1 MAKNKD
7 LDFDA
12 NWGDLPD
19 FDLDG
24 LDKKGSRSSVGFS
37 DEGDVD
43 KDGKES
49 TKPATKPRL
58 TDAIKT
64 LGSRAGAGAVNQ
76 ISSALG
82 REFKTTNSAKFIT
95 NFTNKLASQV
105 SDSVQDVQNEI
116 GAAKASISKVLPE
129 ISSAIPQAKG
139 AVDFA
144 TKYIG
149 KPHDFTQKSIGK
161 DEELSPEERAQRE
174 KEEKQAGLLAKR
186 HDESSSAQSSV
197 FSSSNRSNQFGVTS
211 PGSKGVANT
220 GAPTAD
226 GAQISSTVT
235 AAASAQHKDAATG
248 HKIMSSIGGAV
259 ASQASFLNG
268 TFTAYLK
275 KDLELKYRTLYLTE
289 DLLNATKIHS
299 QTVAMLLD
307 KIRHNTGLPDSAKQP
322 ETTASGYIKEK
333 LSNTTKEWFDSYTDK
348 FMTNIKENVKSN
360 IGMLSMP
367 FQALDMANGLGG
379 SMGGGGA
386 ISTILKQLFTD
397 GEDLGTHF
405 GKQVGG
411 YGARKAIEKIILG
424 LPEDQRKQIQ
434 AELGN
439 LDVSIPLLI
448 DAAARGKRPD
458 VAKNIPDTAWSMIQ
472 AFASMGNPS
481 MDRSG
486 GSIFNTSLMND
497 PTAAGTITN
506 RFITTVEDVIP
517 SYLRLQTRFL
527 EALATGKSIGE
538 VDERAYSFQQ
548 GKMTTS
554 KKILADIHKQA
565 FDSQRAGA
573 VLSTTVGRL
582 QSTEFYKNLDE
593 TKRGKVNNSILDIAQ
608 VVQNLA
614 MAKKYEYSSI
624 TPEQI
629 PWFQDVADNG
639 KLSVY
644 ADDED
649 ANEWY
654 KVVFLENINDPQ
666 GVSKAIVD
674 IFTSDPNLS
683 ASFNAAIKDT
693 IADTLKSDNLD
704 SHKSVLDSALRKH
717 GYGALDGADAF
728 YETDSS
734 GNRKLNEDGT
744 GYNINLQNIA
754 RSYKVGEGHI
764 DKEKLL
770 AGGYADIDYRTGKR
784 ITAGQKKLM
793 SFVHAGDS
801 LLGKGIEKL
810 GDMIFSSVEET
821 ESGKKFLTNVDENL
835 AKVGAQIGNVTSSL
849 FKSMRYGDYV
859 FNSEIP
865 KLITYLKRAKLEK
878 VIPFLYEQT
887 DTGYTARK
895 VDSLTA
901 ISDLVHNP
909 WLFGVLEHIY
919 RHQAK
924 NKYGIVDG
932 LQRSI
937 NNSYKAILNLGK
949 EVFDKCLKESDPV
962 AALADK
968 LKSKTERKDNPKDAL
983 KKQNAEADKI
993 YAGMFKSSIL
1003 GTTALLSHIGIS
1015 PSAATAAQPDKE
1027 PETLSSSISASTAQQ
1042 IAGHSAISASG
1053 EPIKV
1058 VVTNPFPADAMATA
1072 LTNGSVASAL
1082 GKIISDSINLGGKQD
1097 SGTST
1102 AGQSDK
1108 DTDQSSLGKVL
1119 QDAMLNSLVDAHELG
1134 IFGALP
1140 GKTSSSSSAPT
1151 GLSNNSGVSI
1161 AGTTNPMED
1170 RPGVTNRDPV
1180 DHLIY
1185 QTTLMQTQID
1195 KLGDLKISL
1204 DGYLATLKDMGAN
1217 ILEGGTGLIRS
1228 TFGRLFGK
1236 GGKKKEK
1243 TPKESF
1249 FKRNKYARSI
1259 LGIANAPLSVLKLSK
1274 DLTMDT
1280 GRVLGRAALGLI
1292 SDKTDMVRLRP
1303 AANQKLED
1311 TRILITKEQ
1320 FKAGVFKDKEGKKRI
1335 TSIRDITG
1343 PVYDGNGDELISKDD
1358 IKHGL
1363 VDGRGKPVRTKLDAL
1378 TRGINHLVT
1387 GAVKGTWSLT
1397 KKAAK
1402 AIKSVNPLGRVW
1414 DLMKSPISASVAALI
1429 KWRDVYSLSDMSKP
1443 LVTAREFQKGLVHFA
1458 DGTPL
1463 KDVYT
1468 IDKAVKWA
1476 DIPEN
1481 GSRAGQIAISEED
1494 ITNGLVDHKGKKLS
1508 SFSRKLGSLAR
1519 RTLGKSI
1526 SLLASGASLAFR
1538 ANTALLRAGLNFGV
1552 GLFKKKNPYIDVYVK
1567 DESGNIEKEPRLLGI
1582 KIKEGDS
1589 YFYLSGAPVKS
1600 AYGITDAVYSEGGKT
1615 ILITEK
1621 ELTRLCSVDGKSLT
1635 SFAGSSFMGKIA
1647 KLNYRAVSAITN
1659 GSMKLIKGMG
1669 KLIGGGVDFL
1679 TRKMWSLGAEAVG
1692 LAYGSLRDI
1701 LGIVFGGGSM
1711 VTRKDLDEIVGER
1724 LDDIYE
1730 LIADRY
1736 GVEDDRYA
1744 EEQRKE
1750 LIAERNAKNA
1760 RNRKDEPG
1768 MIGKGF
1774 RKLGGML
1781 GFGNNDDE
1789 DSGSDDYDTD
1799 WDNDRDR
1806 KRSRRGRARR
1816 PRARISNKMRISRI
1830 ARGPAPSTVSNGIR
1844 TAGNTVGKAA
1854 KGVVGKAAKML
1865 GKGALKTA
1873 GRVAARV
1880 AFHVLTKIPAVALVA
1895 GVAVAGYYAYKWY
1908 TNSKLEAKVRAE
1920 RAKLY
1925 GVDDPDKCSDGIKE
1939 LERVLLISLKQP
1951 QAWPPD
1957 ADKLADI
1964 AEEFG
1969 LIETSTLGF
1978 GGDSKSVIDKRLEYF
1993 RHWVKE
1999 RVKPIFALYVSSIN
2013 QLEHQKDMEA
2023 QAGEDGEAS
2032 QDAEKVGAAPDPF
2045 KEPDPAKVLKKEE
2058 DYKSYID
2065 NLTEQAAKIVE
2076 KTKDLKPTAE
2086 ACNKWLGVETKSKA
2100 DKEDTSKAG
2109 AGAALVQKANDAS
2122 VAADQKKVSDDL
2134 NKQSFLSKLASAT
2147 PINKAIAAVGSS
2159 VIAAG
2164 SAALKGAAKVQN
2176 AVHTAVSTAW
2186 DTYNNSRESNGVLDS
2201 LRNAGTAALGSL
2213 NLSALNAASIPD
2225 GGTGDLGQYV
2235 AKFESAGK
2243 GSSAIGWDVRG
2254 GTSYG
2259 KYQIAAR
2266 VGTFKEFIK
2275 FAKSEG
2281 GEFGQRLAAE
2291 FERIGEANW
2300 DTGRNGLGA
2309 QLWQKFAQ
2317 VDGGK
2322 ALAKLEK
2329 AFIHKTHFSA
2339 AMRRLADPA
2348 MEQLIMSDRGL
2359 KEAMW
2364 STSVQHGAGNATKGA
2379 AGIFNQ
2385 TYRQGITP
2393 EEWLRAI
2400 YAKRSTQFG
2409 KATPDERAGVINRF
2423 KQELPI
2429 VLGLSATSAHTDAVT
2444 STNPDGSMSG
2454 PDGESNMSVP
2464 YSGTSNSLI
2473 GGAGSTPS
2481 SIGSKPT
2488 AQQIKDLTP
2497 KTKEEAIAR
2506 LQAAGVKAFNTTGG
2520 GGYNGVAKLNDK
2532 LLISLAGAVSHFQS
2546 VGGPQLSITSAW
2558 RSPQDQAG
2566 LQGTVGAAKV
2576 GRSPHQRGLAVDIG
2590 DANGGGV
2597 KGRGYG
2603 SGTVAD
2609 LFEATS
2615 AKYFGLQRPYNPLNK
2630 TGRALSN
2637 EEQHFELSKSAPDAQ
2652 SPESLG
2658 LEGGVPLAGNNG
2670 INNLGVSQ
2678 SATGD
2683 KSLGNLLDKG
2693 KQPQGTPGANT
2704 SAMSAGTTASTV
2716 SASGVTASSSGG
2728 GSSSS
2733 SVPSAGGGVD
2743 MSSST
2748 ASSPTNVTMQSSS
2761 SPLAQLSMIPSS
2773 SSSESSDN
2781 LSEMKTQSNY
2791 LGEVVAKLGELI
2803 TLARTLSGATDSNGA
2818 TTTGGGESN
2827 TSSELANALE
2837 TYLGANSPILQALG
2851 HMANGSTNAT
2861 TTKRNVKGHAE
2872 APTVLSSPIN
2882 TRKTRYA

>member
-12 NWGDLPD
+12 DWGDLPD

-24 LDKKGSRSSVGFS
+24 LDKKGNRTSTGFF
-37 DEGDVD
+37 DEGDED

-49 TKPATKPRL
+49 NKPATKPRL

-64 LGSRAGAGAVNQ
+64 LGSRAGAGAVSQ

-82 REFKTTNSAKFIT
+82 REFKTTDSAKFIT

-105 SDSVQDVQNEI
+105 SDSVQDVQDEI
-116 GAAKASISKVLPE
+116 GAAKASISKILPE

-144 TKYIG
+144 TKYVG
-149 KPHDFTQKSIGK
+149 KPHEYTRKRSGGDE
-161 DEELSPEERAQRE
+161 EELSPEERAERE
-174 KEEKQAGLLAKR
+174 KEEKQAELLAKR
-186 HDESSSAQSSV
+186 RDESSSAQSSV

-211 PGSKGVANT
+211 PGGKGVANT

-299 QTVAMLLD
+299 QTVSMLLD
-307 KIRHNTGLPDSAKQP
+307 KIRHNTGLPDSAKQA
-322 ETTASGYIKEK
+322 ETTVTGYIKDK

-348 FMTNIKENVKSN
+348 FMTNIKENVKN
-360 IGMLSMP
+360 NLGMLNMP
-367 FQALDMANGLGG
+367 FQAMDMMTGMGG
-379 SMGGGGA
+379 SMGGGGV
-386 ISTILKQLFTD
+386 ISTMLKQLVTD
-397 GEDLGTHF
+397 GEDFGTHLT
-405 GKQVGG
+405 KQAGG
-411 YGARKAIEKIILG
+411 YAARIAVERIIRG

-439 LDVSIPLLI
+439 FDVSIPLLI

-458 VAKNIPDTAWSMIQ
+458 IAKNIPDGIWSAIQ
-472 AFASMGNPS
+472 IAANMGNPS

-497 PTAAGTITN
+497 PTAGGTITN

-527 EALATGKSIGE
+527 EALATGKSVGE

-554 KKILADIHKQA
+554 KKILAAIHKQA

-573 VLSTTVGRL
+573 ILSTTVGRL

-593 TKRGKVNNSILDIAQ
+593 TKKGKVNNSILDIAQ

-654 KVVFLENINDPQ
+654 KVVFLENIDDPQ

-693 IADTLKSDNLD
+693 IADTLKSDRLD

-754 RSYKVGEGHI
+754 RSYKVGEGYI

-770 AGGYADIDYRTGKR
+770 AGGYADVNYKTGAR
-784 ITAGQKKLM
+784 MTDSQKKLM
-793 SFVHAGDS
+793 SFMYAGDS
-801 LLGKGIEKL
+801 WIGKGIEKL
-810 GDMIFSSVEET
+810 GGIVRSSAEET
-821 ESGKKFLTNVDENL
+821 ESGKKFLTGVDEGL
-835 AKVGAQIGNVTSSL
+835 AKVGAQIGKVTSSIV
-849 FKSMRYGDYV
+849 KSMRYGDYV
-859 FNSEIP
+859 FDSEIP

-901 ISDLVHNP
+901 ISDFVHNP
-909 WLFGVLEHIY
+909 WLFGVLEHINW
-919 RHQAK
+919 HPAK

-937 NNSYKAILNLGK
+937 NNNYKAILNLGK

-968 LKSKTERKDNPKDAL
+968 LKSKTERRDNPKDTL

-993 YAGMFKSSIL
+993 YDSIFKSSIL
-1003 GTTALLSHIGIS
+1003 GHTALLSKIGID
-1015 PSAATAAQPDKE
+1015 PRAATATQPDKE

-1082 GKIISDSINLGGKQD
+1082 GKIISDSISLGGKQD

-1108 DTDQSSLGKVL
+1108 DNDQSSLGKVL

-1134 IFGALP
+1134 VFSTSP
-1140 GKTSSSSSAPT
+1140 GRTSPSSSVST

-1161 AGTTNPMED
+1161 AGTTNPMKD
-1170 RPGVTNRDPV
+1170 RPGITNRDPV

-1249 FKRNKYARSI
+1249 FKRNKYARSV

-1280 GRVLGRAALGLI
+1280 GRMLGSAALSLI

-1343 PVYDGNGDELISKDD
+1343 PVYDGNGDELISKED

-1378 TRGINHLVT
+1378 SRGIRHLAT
-1387 GAVKGTWSLT
+1387 GALKGTWGLT
-1397 KKAAK
+1397 KKAAS

-1481 GSRAGQIAISEED
+1481 GARAGQIAISEED

-1519 RTLGKSI
+1519 RALGESI

-1582 KIKEGDS
+1582 KIKEGDT

-1615 ILITEK
+1615 VLITEK

-1659 GSMKLIKGMG
+1659 GSMKLVKGMG

-1701 LGIVFGGGSM
+1701 LGIVFSGGSM

-1724 LDDIYE
+1724 LDNIYE
-1730 LIADRY
+1730 LIAERY

-1744 EEQRKE
+1744 DEQRKA
-1750 LIAERNAKNA
+1750 LIAERNAKNI
-1760 RNRKDEPG
+1760 RKLKSEPG
-1768 MIGKGF
+1768 MLGKGF

-1781 GFGNNDDE
+1781 GFGNDDE
-1789 DSGSDDYDTD
+1789 DSDSDDSDVD
-1799 WDNDRDR
+1799 WDNDRER
-1806 KRSRRGRARR
+1806 KRRRKVRHRSAGR
-1816 PRARISNKMRISRI
+1816 PRARISNKIRVGRF

-1844 TAGNTVGKAA
+1844 SAGN
-1854 KGVVGKAAKML
+1854 VVGKVAKTV
-1865 GKGALKTA
+1865 GRGALKTA

-1908 TNSKLEAKVRAE
+1908 SNSKLEAKVRAD

-1939 LERVLLISLKQP
+1939 LERILLISLKQP

-2013 QLEHQKDMEA
+2013 QLEHQ
-2023 QAGEDGEAS
+2023 QAMASEDGE
-2032 QDAEKVGAAPDPF
+2032 DAEKAGAVPDPF

-2065 NLTEQAAKIVE
+2065 NLTEQTAKIVE

-2100 DKEDTSKAG
+2100 DKETPSKAG
-2109 AGAALVQKANDAS
+2109 AGAALVQKANDAAI
-2122 VAADQKKVSDDL
+2122 AADQKKLSDDL
-2134 NKQSFLSKLASAT
+2134 NKQSFLSRLASAT
-2147 PINKAIAAVGSS
+2147 PVNKAIAA
-2159 VIAAG
+2159 AG
-2164 SAALKGAAKVQN
+2164 SAIVAGGSAVLKGADKVQN

-2201 LRNAGTAALGSL
+2201 LRSASIAALGTL
-2213 NLSALNAASIPD
+2213 NLSSLNAASIPD

-2364 STSVQHGAGNATKGA
+2364 STSIQHGAGNATKGA

-2409 KATPDERAGVINRF
+2409 NATPNERAGVINRF

-2429 VLGLSATSAHTDAVT
+2429 VLGLSATSTQTDAAT

-2497 KTKEEAIAR
+2497 KSKEEAIAR

-2520 GGYNGVAKLNDK
+2520 GGYNGVSKLDDK

-2743 MSSST
+2743 MGSST
-2748 ASSPTNVTMQSSS
+2748 ASSPTNVTMQSSP
-2761 SPLAQLSMIPSS
+2761 SPLAQLSMIPAS

-2791 LGEVVAKLGELI
+2791 LSEVVAKLGELI

-2818 TTTGGGESN
+2818 TTPGGGESN

-2851 HMANGSTNAT
+2851 LMANGSTNAT

>member
-12 NWGDLPD
+12 DWGDLPD

-24 LDKKGSRSSVGFS
+24 LDKKGNRTSTGFF
-37 DEGDVD
+37 DEGDED

-49 TKPATKPRL
+49 DKPATKPRL

-64 LGSRAGAGAVNQ
+64 LGSRAGAGAVSQ
-76 ISSALG
+76 ISAALG
-82 REFKTTNSAKFIT
+82 REFKTTDSAKFIT

-105 SDSVQDVQNEI
+105 SDSVQDVQDEI
-116 GAAKASISKVLPE
+116 GAAKASISKILPE
-129 ISSAIPQAKG
+129 ISSTIPQAKG

-144 TKYIG
+144 AKYIG
-149 KPHDFTQKSIGK
+149 KPHDFTRRRDRE

-174 KEEKQAGLLAKR
+174 KEEKKAELLAKR
-186 HDESSSAQSSV
+186 RDESSSAQSSV

-211 PGSKGVANT
+211 PGGKGVANT

-226 GAQISSTVT
+226 GAQISSTVA

-289 DLLNATKIHS
+289 DLLNATKLHS
-299 QTVAMLLD
+299 QTVSMLLD
-307 KIRHNTGLPDSAKQP
+307 KIRHNTGLPDSAKQA
-322 ETTASGYIKEK
+322 ETTVTGYIKDK
-333 LSNTTKEWFDSYTDK
+333 LSNTTKAWFESYTDK
-348 FMTNIKENVKSN
+348 FMTNIKENVKN
-360 IGMLSMP
+360 NLGMLSMP
-367 FQALDMANGLGG
+367 FQAMDMMGG
-379 SMGGGGA
+379 MGGGGVL
-386 ISTILKQLFTD
+386 STIFKQIFTD
-397 GEDLGTHF
+397 GEDIGTHLT
-405 GKQVGG
+405 KQAGG
-411 YGARKAIEKIILG
+411 YAARKAVERIIRG

-439 LDVSIPLLI
+439 LDVSLPLLI
-448 DAAARGKRPD
+448 DAAARGKKPD
-458 VAKNIPDTAWSMIQ
+458 IAKNIPDSAWSAIQ
-472 AFASMGNPS
+472 MVAGMGNPS

-486 GSIFNTSLMND
+486 GSIFNNSLMND
-497 PTAAGTITN
+497 PTAGGTITN

-527 EALATGKSIGE
+527 EALATGKSVGE

-554 KKILADIHKQA
+554 KKILSAIHKQA
-565 FDSQRAGA
+565 FNSQRAGA

-654 KVVFLENINDPQ
+654 KVVFLENIDDPQ

-693 IADTLKSDNLD
+693 IADTLRSDILD

-717 GYGALDGADAF
+717 GYGSLDGADAF

-734 GNRKLNEDGT
+734 GNRKLNDDGT

-754 RSYKVGEGHI
+754 RSYKVGEGYI

-770 AGGYADIDYRTGKR
+770 AGGYADVNYKTGAR
-784 ITAGQKKLM
+784 MTDSQKKLM
-793 SFVHAGDS
+793 SFMYAGDS
-801 LLGKGIEKL
+801 WVGRGIETL
-810 GDMIFSSVEET
+810 GGIIRSSAEET
-821 ESGKKFLTNVDENL
+821 ESGKKFLTDVDEGL
-835 AKVGAQIGNVTSSL
+835 AKVGSQIGNITSSI

-859 FNSEIP
+859 FDSEIP
-865 KLITYLKRAKLEK
+865 RLITYLKRAKLEK

-909 WLFGVLEHIY
+909 WLFGVLEHING
-919 RHQAK
+919 HQAK
-924 NKYGIVDG
+924 KQYGLIDG

-937 NNSYKAILNLGK
+937 SNNYKAILDLGK
-949 EVFDKCLKESDPV
+949 EVFNQCLKESDPV

-968 LKSKTERKDNPKDAL
+968 LKSKTERKDNPKDTL

-993 YAGMFKSSIL
+993 YDRMFKGSIL
-1003 GTTALLSHIGIS
+1003 GNTASSLSSIGIG
-1015 PSAATAAQPDKE
+1015 PRAATAAQPDTK
-1027 PETLSSSISASTAQQ
+1027 PETLSSSIASSTAQQ
-1042 IAGHSAISASG
+1042 MSGHSAISASG
-1053 EPIKV
+1053 EPLKV
-1058 VVTNPFPADAMATA
+1058 TVTNPFPADAMAAA
-1072 LTNGSVASAL
+1072 LTNGSVSSAL
-1082 GKIISDSINLGGKQD
+1082 GKIISDSVSFGGKQD
-1097 SGTST
+1097 SSTGTT
-1102 AGQSDK
+1102 GKSDN
-1108 DTDQSSLGKVL
+1108 DTDQSSLGKIL

-1134 IFGALP
+1134 IFRADPNGVTP
-1140 GKTSSSSSAPT
+1140 GSDESKGLTKTSDVTITS
-1151 GLSNNSGVSI
+1151 VS
-1161 AGTTNPMED
+1161 NPMRD
-1170 RPGVTNRDPV
+1170 RPDVTNRDPV

-1185 QTTLMQTQID
+1185 QTTLMQTQIEA
-1195 KLGDLKISL
+1195 LVDLRVSL
-1204 DGYLATLKDMGAN
+1204 DGYLTTLKDMGVN
-1217 ILEGGTGLIRS
+1217 ILEGGSDILRN
-1228 TFGRLFGK
+1228 TFGRLFGRR
-1236 GGKKKEK
+1236 GKKKEK
-1243 TPKESF
+1243 TPRESF
-1249 FKRNKYARSI
+1249 FKRNKYIRSI
-1259 LGIANAPLSVLKLSK
+1259 LGIANAPLSALKLSK

-1280 GRVLGRAALGLI
+1280 GRMLGNAALGLI
-1292 SDKTDMVRLRP
+1292 SDTADMVRLRP

-1378 TRGINHLVT
+1378 TRGIHHLT
-1387 GAVKGTWSLT
+1387 IGSGKKLWGAT
-1397 KKAAK
+1397 KSVAS

-1429 KWRDVYSLSDMSKP
+1429 KWRDVYSISDTTKP

-1458 DGTPL
+1458 DGKPL

-1468 IDKAVKWA
+1468 IDRAVKWA

-1481 GSRAGQIAISEED
+1481 GARAGQIAISEED
-1494 ITNGLVDHKGKKLS
+1494 ITNGLVDHNGKKLS

-1519 RTLGKSI
+1519 RALGKSI

-1582 KIKEGDS
+1582 KIKEGDT

-1615 ILITEK
+1615 VLITEK

-1647 KLNYRAVSAITN
+1647 KLNYRAVSAVAN

-1679 TRKMWSLGAEAVG
+1679 TRKLWSLGAEAVG

-1701 LGIVFGGGSM
+1701 LGIVFSGGSM

-1730 LIADRY
+1730 LIAERY
-1736 GVEDDRYA
+1736 DIEDDRYA
-1744 EEQRKE
+1744 DEQRKE

-1768 MIGKGF
+1768 LIGKGF

-1781 GFGNNDDE
+1781 GFGKNDDE

-1806 KRSRRGRARR
+1806 KRGRRARR
-1816 PRARISNKMRISRI
+1816 PRGRISNKMRVGRI

-1844 TAGNTVGKAA
+1844 AAGNVVGNAA
-1854 KGVVGKAAKML
+1854 KAV
-1865 GKGALKTA
+1865 GKGALRTA

-1908 TNSKLEAKVRAE
+1908 TNSKLEAKVRAD

-1939 LERVLLISLKQP
+1939 LERILLISLKQP

-1978 GGDSKSVIDKRLEYF
+1978 GGDSKSVIDKRLEFF

-2013 QLEHQKDMEA
+2013 QLEHQ
-2023 QAGEDGEAS
+2023 QAMASEDGE
-2032 QDAEKVGAAPDPF
+2032 DAEKAGAVPDPF

-2065 NLTEQAAKIVE
+2065 NLTEQTAKIVE

-2100 DKEDTSKAG
+2100 DKENAAKVG
-2109 AGAALVQKANDAS
+2109 AGAALVQKANDAAI
-2122 VAADQKKVSDDL
+2122 AADQKKISDDL
-2134 NKQSFLSKLASAT
+2134 NKQSFMSKIASS
-2147 PINKAIAAVGSS
+2147 PPVNKAITV
-2159 VIAAG
+2159 AG
-2164 SAALKGAAKVQN
+2164 SAIATAGSAIHGGAAKVQD
-2176 AVHTAVSTAW
+2176 AVSTAW
-2186 DTYNNSRESNGVLDS
+2186 DAYNNSRESNGILAS
-2201 LRNAGTAALGSL
+2201 LSNASAVALGNL

-2259 KYQIAAR
+2259 KYQIATR

-2339 AMRRLADPA
+2339 AMRRLADPT

-2364 STSVQHGAGNATKGA
+2364 STSIQHGAGNATKGA

-2409 KATPDERAGVINRF
+2409 NATPNERAGVINRF

-2429 VLGLSATSAHTDAVT
+2429 VLGLSATSAHTDAAT

-2520 GGYNGVAKLNDK
+2520 GGYNGVSKLDDK

-2590 DANGGGV
+2590 DAHGGGV

-2678 SATGD
+2678 NATGD

-2704 SAMSAGTTASTV
+2704 SAMSAGTAASTV

-2791 LGEVVAKLGELI
+2791 LSDVVAKLGELI

-2851 HMANGSTNAT
+2851 LMANGSTNAT

-2872 APTVLSSPIN
+2872 APTVLSSPID

>member
-12 NWGDLPD
+12 DWGDLPD

-24 LDKKGSRSSVGFS
+24 LDKKGNRTSTGFF
-37 DEGDVD
+37 DEGDED

-49 TKPATKPRL
+49 DKPATKPRL

-64 LGSRAGAGAVNQ
+64 LGSRAGAGAVSQ
-76 ISSALG
+76 ISAALG
-82 REFKTTNSAKFIT
+82 REFNTTDSAKFIT

-105 SDSVQDVQNEI
+105 SDSVQDVQDEI
-116 GAAKASISKVLPE
+116 GAAKASISKILPT
-129 ISSAIPQAKG
+129 ISSTIPQAKG

-149 KPHDFTQKSIGK
+149 KPHDFTRRRDRG
-161 DEELSPEERAQRE
+161 DAELSPEERARRE
-174 KEEKQAGLLAKR
+174 KEEKQAELLAKR
-186 HDESSSAQSSV
+186 RDESSSAQSSV

-211 PGSKGVANT
+211 PGGKGVANT

-226 GAQISSTVT
+226 GAQISSTVA

-299 QTVAMLLD
+299 QTVSMLLD
-307 KIRHNTGLPDSAKQP
+307 KIRHNTGLPDSAKQSD
-322 ETTASGYIKEK
+322 TTVAGYIKEK
-333 LSNTTKEWFDSYTDK
+333 LSNTTKAWFESYTDK
-348 FMTNIKENVKSN
+348 FMTNIKKNVKN
-360 IGMLSMP
+360 NLGMLSMP
-367 FQALDMANGLGG
+367 FQAMDMMTG
-379 SMGGGGA
+379 MGGGGVL
-386 ISTILKQLFTD
+386 STIFKQVFTE
-397 GEDLGTHF
+397 GEDLGTHL
-405 GKQVGG
+405 GKQIGG
-411 YGARKAIEKIILG
+411 YGARKAVERIIRG

-439 LDVSIPLLI
+439 LDVSLPLLI
-448 DAAARGKRPD
+448 DAAARGKKPD
-458 VAKNIPDTAWSMIQ
+458 IAKNIPDSAWSAIQ
-472 AFASMGNPS
+472 MVAGMGNPS

-486 GSIFNTSLMND
+486 GSIFNNSLMND
-497 PTAAGTITN
+497 PTAGGTITN

-527 EALATGKSIGE
+527 EALATGKSVGE

-554 KKILADIHKQA
+554 KKILSAIHKQA

-654 KVVFLENINDPQ
+654 KVVFLENIDDPQ

-693 IADTLKSDNLD
+693 IADTLRSDILD

-717 GYGALDGADAF
+717 GYGSLDGADAF

-754 RSYKVGEGHI
+754 RSYKVGEGYI

-770 AGGYADIDYRTGKR
+770 AGGYADVDYKTGAR
-784 ITAGQKKLM
+784 MTDSQKKLM
-793 SFVHAGDS
+793 SFMYAGDS
-801 LLGKGIEKL
+801 WVGRGIETL
-810 GDMIFSSVEET
+810 GGIIRSSAEET
-821 ESGKKFLTNVDENL
+821 ESGKKFLTDVDEGL
-835 AKVGAQIGNVTSSL
+835 AKVGSQIGNITSSI

-859 FNSEIP
+859 FDSEIP

-909 WLFGVLEHIY
+909 WLFGVLEHING
-919 RHQAK
+919 RQAK
-924 NKYGIVDG
+924 KQYGLIDG

-937 NNSYKAILNLGK
+937 SNNYKTILDLGK
-949 EVFDKCLKESDPV
+949 EVFNQCLKESDPV

-968 LKSKTERKDNPKDAL
+968 LKSTAARKDNPKDTL

-993 YAGMFKSSIL
+993 YDRMFKGSIL
-1003 GTTALLSHIGIS
+1003 GNTASSLPNIGVG
-1015 PSAATAAQPDKE
+1015 PRAATAAQPDTK
-1027 PETLSSSISASTAQQ
+1027 PETLSSSIASSTAQQ
-1042 IAGHSAISASG
+1042 MSGHSAISASG
-1053 EPIKV
+1053 EPLKV
-1058 VVTNPFPADAMATA
+1058 TVTNPFPADAMAAA

-1082 GKIISDSINLGGKQD
+1082 GKIISDSVSFGGKQD
-1097 SGTST
+1097 SDTGTT
-1102 AGQSDK
+1102 GKSDN
-1108 DTDQSSLGKVL
+1108 DTDQSSLGKIL

-1134 IFGALP
+1134 IFRADPNGATP
-1140 GKTSSSSSAPT
+1140 GSDESKGLTKTSDVTITS
-1151 GLSNNSGVSI
+1151 VS
-1161 AGTTNPMED
+1161 NPMKD
-1170 RPGVTNRDPV
+1170 RPDVTNRDPV

-1185 QTTLMQTQID
+1185 QTTLMQTQIAV
-1195 KLGDLKISL
+1195 LGELRTSL
-1204 DGYLATLKDMGAN
+1204 DGYLTTLKDMGVN
-1217 ILEGGTGLIRS
+1217 ILEGGSDILRN
-1228 TFGRLFGK
+1228 TFGRLFRR

-1249 FKRNKYARSI
+1249 FKRNKYVRSI
-1259 LGIANAPLSVLKLSK
+1259 LGIANAPLSVWKLSK

-1280 GRVLGRAALGLI
+1280 GRMLGNAALGLI
-1292 SDKTDMVRLRP
+1292 SDTSDMVRLRP

-1358 IKHGL
+1358 IKRGL

-1378 TRGINHLVT
+1378 TRGIHHLT
-1387 GAVKGTWSLT
+1387 IGSGKKLWGAT
-1397 KKAAK
+1397 KNVAS

-1429 KWRDVYSLSDMSKP
+1429 KWRDVYSISDTTKP

-1458 DGTPL
+1458 DGKPL

-1468 IDKAVKWA
+1468 IDRAVKWA

-1481 GSRAGQIAISEED
+1481 GARAGQIAISEED

-1508 SFSRKLGSLAR
+1508 SWSRKLGSLAR
-1519 RTLGKSI
+1519 RALGKGI
-1526 SLLASGASLAFR
+1526 SLLASGASMVFK
-1538 ANTALLRAGLNFGV
+1538 ANTALLRAGFNFGV

-1567 DESGNIEKEPRLLGI
+1567 DESGNMEKEPRLLGI
-1582 KIKEGDS
+1582 KIKEGNT
-1589 YFYLSGAPVKS
+1589 YFYLSGAPVRS
-1600 AYGITDAVYSEGGKT
+1600 AYGITDAVYTEGGKT
-1615 ILITEK
+1615 VLITEK

-1647 KLNYRAVSAITN
+1647 KLNFRAVSAITN
-1659 GSMKLIKGMG
+1659 GSMKLVKGMG

-1701 LGIVFGGGSM
+1701 LGIVFSGGSM

-1724 LDDIYE
+1724 LDDIYK

-1744 EEQRKE
+1744 DEQRKE

-1768 MIGKGF
+1768 MIRKGLS
-1774 RKLGGML
+1774 KLGGML
-1781 GFGNNDDE
+1781 GFGNSDDE
-1789 DSGSDDYDTD
+1789 DSGGGDYDVD
-1799 WDNDRDR
+1799 WDNDRER
-1806 KRSRRGRARR
+1806 KRKRRRRARR
-1816 PRARISNKMRISRI
+1816 PRGRISNKIRVGRF
-1830 ARGPAPSTVSNGIR
+1830 ARGPAPSAVSNGIR
-1844 TAGNTVGKAA
+1844 AAGNVVGNAA
-1854 KGVVGKAAKML
+1854 KAVGR
-1865 GKGALKTA
+1865 GALKTA

-1908 TNSKLEAKVRAE
+1908 SNSKLEAKVRAD

-1925 GVDDPDKCSDGIKE
+1925 GVDNPDKCSDGIKE
-1939 LERVLLISLKQP
+1939 LERVLLISLKHP

-1978 GGDSKSVIDKRLEYF
+1978 GGDSKSVIDKRLEFF

-2013 QLEHQKDMEA
+2013 QLEHQ
-2023 QAGEDGEAS
+2023 QAMAAEDGE
-2032 QDAEKVGAAPDPF
+2032 DAEKAGAVPDPF

-2058 DYKSYID
+2058 DYKSYIS
-2065 NLTEQAAKIVE
+2065 NLTEQTAKIVE

-2100 DKEDTSKAG
+2100 DKENATKVG
-2109 AGAALVQKANDAS
+2109 AGAALVQKANDAAI
-2122 VAADQKKVSDDL
+2122 AADQKKISDDL
-2134 NKQSFLSKLASAT
+2134 NKQSFMSKIASS
-2147 PINKAIAAVGSS
+2147 PPVNKAITV
-2159 VIAAG
+2159 AG
-2164 SAALKGAAKVQN
+2164 SAIATAGSAIHGGAAKVQD
-2176 AVHTAVSTAW
+2176 AVSTAW
-2186 DTYNNSRESNGVLDS
+2186 DVYNNSRESNGILAS
-2201 LRNAGTAALGSL
+2201 LGNAGAVALGNL

-2259 KYQIAAR
+2259 KYQIATR

-2339 AMRRLADPA
+2339 AMRRLADPT

-2364 STSVQHGAGNATKGA
+2364 STSIQHGAGNATKGA

-2409 KATPDERAGVINRF
+2409 NATPNERAGVINRF

-2429 VLGLSATSAHTDAVT
+2429 VLGLSATSAHTDAAT

-2520 GGYNGVAKLNDK
+2520 GGYNGVAKMDDK

-2590 DANGGGV
+2590 DAHGGGV

-2678 SATGD
+2678 NATGD

-2704 SAMSAGTTASTV
+2704 SAMSAGTAASTV

-2773 SSSESSDN
+2773 SSESSDN

-2791 LGEVVAKLGELI
+2791 LSEVVAKLGELI

-2851 HMANGSTNAT
+2851 LMANGSTNAT

-2872 APTVLSSPIN
+2872 APTVLSSPID